1 MFWNARDLWREMIQM
16 IHDVGWTTY
25 YRGWPT
31 DYGRWPIYVGRWPS
45 FLHINKGSL
54 NPFKYLEM
62 IKNYEGKMIDEVKRM
77 EGTYRLQ
84 RMTDRLRKMTLH
96 PIILIYNYLSSSLY
110 SYHHF
115 RTFRWPCYF
124 EDENYHFRIFKCIQT
139 ILVNLK
145 ETTNF
150 GASSNISR
158 SSSVVCRS
166 SSVVCSP
173 TY

>member
-1 MFWNARDLWREMIQM
+1 MFWNARDLWREMI
-16 IHDVGWTTY
+16 HNVGWTTY
-25 YRGWPT
+25 CRGWPT

-96 PIILIYNYLSSSLY
+96 PIILIYHLPFIVTIISEHSDGLVILKMKIIISGYLNV
-110 SYHHF
+110 F
-115 RTFRWPCYF
+115 RLFLLIWR
-124 EDENYHFRIFKCIQT
+124 KQQ
-139 ILVNLK
+139 ILVHLPIYLGH
-145 ETTNF
+145 F
-150 GASSNISR
+150 
-158 SSSVVCRS
+158 
-166 SSVVCSP
+166 P
-173 TY
+173 

>member
-1 MFWNARDLWREMIQM
+1 
-16 IHDVGWTTY
+16 
-25 YRGWPT
+25 
-31 DYGRWPIYVGRWPS
+31 
-45 FLHINKGSL
+45 
-54 NPFKYLEM
+54 M

-77 EGTYRLQ
+77 ERTYRLQ

-96 PIILIYNYLSSSLY
+96 PIILIYHLPFIVTIISEHLDGFRLALLFWRWKFWPSSVMIRSSSKVCRSSSVVCSSPSVLLT
-110 SYHHF
+110 SSIIF
-115 RTFRWPCYF
+115 QFIIQS
-124 EDENYHFRIFKCIQT
+124 HFRIFKCIQT